1 MNICC
6 TFEQVSIFHA
16 AGEIWHIM
24 DGLYFQDD
32 DGFCWDFDVDDE
44 EHWRLLAGVVGQR
57 HTETFAI
64 WHSAND
70 SEIEE
75 PDDS

>member
-1 MNICC
+1 
-6 TFEQVSIFHA
+6 
-16 AGEIWHIM
+16 M